1 MTVAKSRP
9 LAPAPALGRLVA
21 AAFLIAAAA
30 RCSGISNPSATYDT
44 VTYNSAL
51 YALNGTPVGAATA
64 INTATAATVRADAA
78 YDFDVAFDLDA
89 SGTPV
94 VMTQRVVGVPQGS
107 SGHQVSLLPQAGA
120 FASVVE
126 LPSGGWVA
134 DSSLTL
140 RVGQVLGVRA
150 GASTCL
156 AFASPYMYSKMMV
169 DSVNIATRQLWV
181 TTVTD
186 PNCGFRGVGPGRPT
200 S

>member
-89 SGTPV
+89 SGVGGFPDLKHPQV
-94 VMTQRVVGVPQGS
+94 VWIVLRCDA
-107 SGHQVSLLPQAGA
+107 LKDLAA
-120 FASVVE
+120 RIDEAAS
-126 LPSGGWVA
+126 
-134 DSSLTL
+134 
-140 RVGQVLGVRA
+140 R
-150 GASTCL
+150 
-156 AFASPYMYSKMMV
+156 
-169 DSVNIATRQLWV
+169 
-181 TTVTD
+181 
-186 PNCGFRGVGPGRPT
+186 CGFEREQRAFNGHLTIVRVRRPRLHSETRRRLEAMAGRRCGISSIREMTLYRSITAATGPVYEPLAKFQFKSAT
-200 S
+200 